1 MRIKLTILFFI
12 CWIFSCNES
21 SEFEIT
27 VKGKVTNLEKLFA
40 QYPEMFKS
48 DSLKIYLN
56 EVPFGE
62 MPPVQMDSVYVSSK
76 SKTFTLK
83 GEPQGKGMIEV
94 VIDNGPLI
102 PMVNDVKSIDLAID
116 FDNKEKFYTV
126 QGSPASAQL
135 RDFIFGYTERRNA
148 AQSEISKLDSLKTFQ
163 SDDTVLLNATNQKN
177 RAVETLNN
185 FSRQA
190 FEKSNDPFV
199 ATFILCIASSTLT
212 QVEYEAE
219 LNRQLQKYPN
229 DQSISYLKG
238 KLEDRKRQ
246 QAQSLQQ
253 QQAQNQVQNLW
264 VGKKAPEMVMPD
276 VNGNN
281 IALSSFRGK
290 YVLVDFWAS
299 WCRPCR
305 IENPNVVK
313 AFNNFRNK
321 NFTILGVSLDREKDD
336 WLQAIKQDQL
346 NWTHVSDLAYWD
358 SRSVKIFG
366 FDGIPFNVL
375 IDPEGNV
382 IGEGLRGDKLMS
394 TLQETLK

>member
-1 MRIKLTILFFI
+1 
-12 CWIFSCNES
+12 
-21 SEFEIT
+21 
-27 VKGKVTNLEKLFA
+27 
-40 QYPEMFKS
+40 
-48 DSLKIYLN
+48 
-56 EVPFGE
+56 
-62 MPPVQMDSVYVSSK
+62 
-76 SKTFTLK
+76 
-83 GEPQGKGMIEV
+83 
-94 VIDNGPLI
+94 
-102 PMVNDVKSIDLAID
+102 
-116 FDNKEKFYTV
+116 
-126 QGSPASAQL
+126 
-135 RDFIFGYTERRNA
+135 
-148 AQSEISKLDSLKTFQ
+148 
-163 SDDTVLLNATNQKN
+163 
-177 RAVETLNN
+177 
-185 FSRQA
+185 
-190 FEKSNDPFV
+190 
-199 ATFILCIASSTLT
+199 
-212 QVEYEAE
+212 
-219 LNRQLQKYPN
+219 
-229 DQSISYLKG
+229 
-238 KLEDRKRQ
+238 
-246 QAQSLQQ
+246 
-253 QQAQNQVQNLW
+253 
-264 VGKKAPEMVMPD
+264 MVMPD